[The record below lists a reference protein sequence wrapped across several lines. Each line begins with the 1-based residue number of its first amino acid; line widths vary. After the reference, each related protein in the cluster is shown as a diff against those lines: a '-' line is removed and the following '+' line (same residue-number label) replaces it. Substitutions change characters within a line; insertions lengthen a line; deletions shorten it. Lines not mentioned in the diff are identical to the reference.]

1 MCVSQT
7 RYWPDSE
14 FDDSYPLVISGA
26 YVDDALSISLVL
38 EERISIP
45 GVILRTL
52 RLYSSLNRGSRIVM
66 QYQYL
71 NWPQQGTVIS
81 HHLQYYCNSI
91 CFLITGTPSCVE
103 DVAALILHLEK
114 DRNRS
119 PNDVSTQ
126 SKCLD

>member
-26 YVDDALSISLVL
+26 YVDDALSISLVS

-52 RLYSSLNRGSRIVM
+52 RLYSSLNRGSRVVM

-81 HHLQYYCNSI
+81 HPPTVLLQFYLFPNYRDTLLCRR
-91 CFLITGTPSCVE
+91 CGCTDITFG
-103 DVAALILHLEK
+103 K
-114 DRNRS
+114 G
-119 PNDVSTQ
+119 
-126 SKCLD
+126 SK